1 MSAVLSV
8 NIGGTAANSYV
19 GTDMT
24 NYILMETFTAEAG
37 SRDSITTCSFDI
49 RDETKTIDI
58 KAGALV
64 IVRSTVTISGTS
76 QTTAI
81 WRGYVGNITW
91 AFDGAASLI
100 TVDCQSSNCLLDQK
114 AYRTRL
120 SERVGLVRTRG
131 SDIQWLLSS
140 TPASEGFSQIIYNA
154 AKIHRVSDAN
164 LPTIKYGGKTLRQAL
179 ERFCLKAYDNKM
191 VFWVDV
197 LGELNVQRVGASVN
211 LIQNSGFQLPNI
223 QPTAASSTATD
234 WTFTANT
241 SRNTI
246 AGQNSDSGGAP
257 TLGEDY
263 DYGLKC
269 DNSTEAATQQVAAL
283 AGERYYFSASIK
295 NVSASRAEILLR
307 FRATAGGSYL
317 SPTTT
322 ITTTTV
328 GSWVRVEQIV
338 TAPATAAYL
347 EIRLGYSGATTGS
360 VYYDNLQCLREDAP
374 FAVSDTPNNTFT
386 FAPMNYEESLDAS
399 AIINAV
405 AIKGAETV
413 KGSNIYTTWYKEFA
427 PSIAYFGKVSGT
439 FIEDSEVTNQAE
451 ADRAADAVFSESAMP
466 IREGTYTISSD
477 RLGFIVPT
485 VGTYQLFEMQRMP
498 NARQLT
504 INRIEAYSILPYGNG
519 EIVYEIQFGAQK
531 GSLASALATVG
542 SALVG
547 TAKPRLT
554 ATAFSHNMQQ
564 SEYVS
569 SGRRLTDP
577 QVTGAAAEVIT
588 SSSLPAANT
597 QMSVI
602 RKNTTLTVAQ
612 NLPDLTIYASDF
624 PAGTLVLLVPDA
636 GDPHISV
643 PTVYR
648 SDGVSAWGVSSTET
662 IFDDAADMG
671 VVPAGVI
678 TADLI
683 FAGSIDAN
691 QINVVNL
698 NASEITTGSLTL
710 DGSQGV
716 AITSENFAISASG
729 IVDAKSINVT
739 DSTVAPGIVSSKSA
753 AVGDFAVKDGET
765 VQIGHWLEGATATR
779 TITGVALNTPS
790 AGYTR
795 YTCSNSFVAGSKVDI
810 TGCNPETLDLLGGVI
825 SARTSTTFTIKI
837 AMTDTYISGGTAV
850 ASTAIGTFTTDLAI
864 NSNGIFTIGKGT
876 LGSGDV
882 HTVNGT
888 LNADGLQINGVA
900 VGGGSSAT
908 SLEIYESDGGGT
920 SRGRIRGSDSVAGRI
935 VVEKTAGVGDVTL
948 YVDGDIETV
957 NSGALSVDGSAS
969 ALSFTGTTS
978 ITAFNASGGGDIA
991 LTGADETAP
1000 IAGNG
1005 QIKAKPN
1012 TTALTTNSA
1021 RWVSAGGG
1029 VYNLQRDSST
1039 RRVKTNIVDADDAVL
1054 SAAKNLRA
1062 VHYEA
1067 LERNNQGQVV
1077 PSGRHT
1083 LGLIAEEI
1091 LEAGLGCAVTYDGE
1105 GLPDG
1110 YDEKVII
1117 AALLHRVND
1126 LEARLAAL
1134 EVQP

>member
-8 NIGGTAANSYV
+8 NIGGTAANGYN

-76 QTTAI
+76 QTTVI

-120 SERVGLVRTRG
+120 SERTGLVRTRG

-140 TPASEGFSQIIYNA
+140 STASEGFSQIIYNA
-154 AKIHRVSDAN
+154 AKIHRASNAN

-197 LGELNVQRVGASVN
+197 QGELNVQRVGASVN

-223 QPTAASSTATD
+223 QPSASSSTATD
-234 WTFTANT
+234 WTFTTNT

-269 DNSTEAATQQVAAL
+269 DNSTEAATQQVTAL

-307 FRATAGGSYL
+307 FRATASGSYL

-322 ITTTTV
+322 ITTATV

-374 FAVSDTPNNTFT
+374 FAVSDTPDNVFT

-477 RLGFIVPT
+477 RLGFIVPI

-577 QVTGAAAEVIT
+577 QVTGARAEVIT

-602 RKNTTLTVAQ
+602 RKNTTLTAAQ

-648 SDGVSAWGVSSTET
+648 SDGVSAWGVSNTET

-691 QINVVNL
+691 QINVLNL

-716 AITSENFAISASG
+716 AITSENFSVSASG

-753 AVGDFAVKDGET
+753 AVGDFAVPTADT
-765 VQIGHWLEGATATR
+765 IQMGHWAAGATANA

-795 YTCSNSFVAGSKVDI
+795 YTANNSFVTGSKIDI
-810 TGCNPETLDLLGGVI
+810 SGCNPYTLDLLGGVI
-825 SARTSTTFTIKI
+825 YSRTSTTFTVKI
-837 AMTDTYISGGTAV
+837 AMTDAWISGGV
-850 ASTAIGTFTTDLAI
+850 ANSSTATGTFTTDLSI
-864 NSNGIFTIGKGT
+864 NSNGIFTIGKST
-876 LGSGDV
+876 LTSANV

-888 LNADGLQINGVA
+888 LNAEGLQINGVS
-900 VGGGSSAT
+900 VGSGAT
-908 SLEIYESDGGGT
+908 STESLEIYESDGGGV
-920 SRGRIRGSDSVAGRI
+920 SRGRIRGSATVAGRI
-935 VVEKTAGVGDVTL
+935 VVEKTAGSADATL
-948 YVDGDIETV
+948 YVDGDVETV
-957 NSGALSVDGSAS
+957 NGGVIIASGSSS
-969 ALSFTGTTS
+969 ALSFS
-978 ITAFNASGGGDIA
+978 ASSSVTALNAYGGGDIS
-991 LTGADETAP
+991 LTGADTSGT
-1000 IAGNG
+1000 ITGNG
-1005 QIKAKPN
+1005 EITAIPN
-1012 TTALTTNSA
+1012 TTTLTTNSA
-1021 RWVSAGGG
+1021 RWVSIGGSE
-1029 VYNLQRDSST
+1029 YALRRDSST
-1039 RRVKTNIVDADDAVL
+1039 RRIKINIVEADEAVL
-1054 SAAKNLRA
+1054 TAAKNLRA

-1067 LERNNQGQVV
+1067 LEKNEKGEHV
-1077 PSGRHT
+1077 PSGKHT
-1083 LGLIAEEI
+1083 LGFIAEEI
-1091 LEAGLGCAVTYDGE
+1091 LEAGLGCAVTYDSE
-1105 GLPDG
+1105 GIPDG
-1110 YDEKVII
+1110 YDERVMI
-1117 AALLHRVND
+1117 AALVHRVND
-1126 LEARLAAL
+1126 LENRLKEL
-1134 EVQP
+1134 EN